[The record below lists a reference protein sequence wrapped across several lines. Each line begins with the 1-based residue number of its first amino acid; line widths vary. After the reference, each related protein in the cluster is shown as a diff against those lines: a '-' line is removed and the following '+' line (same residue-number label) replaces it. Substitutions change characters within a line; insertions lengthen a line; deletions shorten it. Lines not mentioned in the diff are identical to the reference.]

1 MDVARFEVLETG
13 VTNLIQAFERAQAE
27 NAQLGQQ
34 VQHLE
39 RTVSDQQQKLA
50 DLQRER
56 DDLFQLHTKMQVLQ
70 QEREV
75 IQQKLQQMLSTIE
88 WIEERTRLDRD
99 AGA

>member
-13 VTNLIQAFERAQAE
+13 VTNLIHAFERVKTE

-39 RTVSDQQQKLA
+39 RTVSDQQQKLEH
-50 DLQRER
+50 LQRER
-56 DDLFQLHTKMQVLQ
+56 DDLFQLHTKMLVLQ
-70 QEREV
+70 QEREI

-88 WIEERTRLDRD
+88 WIEQRTRIDSD
-99 AGA
+99 TGS